1 MNAKSH
7 TKLLPF
13 AMVLA
18 ATLLLGGCSGVLV
31 GNLVVLAI
39 TFGIFFGTLGLGR
52 AASPSTR
59 SADRSQADRSQT
71 DGVRTQSPRA

>member
-7 TKLLPF
+7 TNVLPL
-13 AMVLA
+13 AMVLT

-52 AASPSTR
+52 AASPATR
-59 SADRSQADRSQT
+59 SADRSQTDRPPA
-71 DGVRTQSPRA
+71 QSPRA